1 MSPSGTGSFT
11 YTHNDT
17 ETTTDTFWYRAY
29 DGAIYGNTVSVTI
42 NITSVN
48 DCPIVQNPLSDIT
61 VAEDSNQ
68 EQINITN
75 VFSDP
80 EGTTLSYTVT
90 NTNPSLLN
98 ASIASTLGFP
108 TTHTLLLDYQADA
121 SGTATVTIFA
131 NDSGCGSLVSH
142 EFLVT
147 VNSVNDLP
155 VGISETVT
163 VTEGGTV
170 TVTSAGATSVLFND
184 TDLDGDILS
193 IGIGKGAIT
202 PSVSKGSLTLL
213 NDGSFT
219 YTHDGT
225 QNPGDISTND
235 IFYYRPFDEG
245 AGLDA
250 GFGNTTTV
258 TIQILHTNDC
268 PIVNIP
274 INDFNAME
282 DDPDLDI
289 DISSVFSDEEN
300 DAITIT
306 VSSTNLAL
314 LSATKSSATNLTID
328 YVDNMTGSST
338 VILYATDNDPECST
352 FGWKCEVHISC
363 FRVFR

>member
-1 MSPSGTGSFT
+1 MSDVPVRDMDFRGVSALDNRVIAASYGRGLYVGSFEADTNPPISIADSITVQEGGTATTTTGGATSVLSNDSDPDGDTIQTDLVTTTINGVLSLSPSGTGSFT

-48 DCPIVQNPLSDIT
+48 DCPIVQNPLSDVT

-202 PSVSKGSLTLL
+202 PSVSKGS
-213 NDGSFT
+213 
-219 YTHDGT
+219 
-225 QNPGDISTND
+225 
-235 IFYYRPFDEG
+235 
-245 AGLDA
+245 
-250 GFGNTTTV
+250 
-258 TIQILHTNDC
+258 
-268 PIVNIP
+268 
-274 INDFNAME
+274 
-282 DDPDLDI
+282 
-289 DISSVFSDEEN
+289 
-300 DAITIT
+300 
-306 VSSTNLAL
+306 
-314 LSATKSSATNLTID
+314 
-328 YVDNMTGSST
+328 
-338 VILYATDNDPECST
+338 
-352 FGWKCEVHISC
+352 
-363 FRVFR
+363 